1 MRLHNRVPH
10 TPVFLLS
17 FALLGVA
24 AAFPAQA
31 TQFFAMK
38 GQVQLQRV
46 QTVSTAV
53 VGMQLEEADVI
64 VVPPEA
70 EALVHFDDGAQ
81 MVVRGDSQVSFTRL
95 SLTGPPTQR
104 QKTLRLLKGSMR
116 YLSSKSTP
124 ANRVS
129 FESKS
134 VVIGIRGTDIE
145 IAVIDDGLDGNPA
158 GTYLKVNTGQAV
170 LSGPDGTQVA
180 LESGQVGFGAESEL
194 AARGLNGA
202 RRPAVRRAD
211 GALLGIFKSGAL
223 DNLLR

>member
-17 FALLGVA
+17 FALLGLA

-104 QKTLRLLKGSMR
+104 QKTLRLLMGSMR
-116 YLSSKSTP
+116 YLSGKSTLGSS
-124 ANRVS
+124 VS

-134 VVIGIRGTDIE
+134 VIIGIRGTDIE
-145 IAVIDDGLDGNPA
+145 IAVTAEGLNGNPA

-170 LSGPDGTQVA
+170 LSGLDGTQVA
-180 LESGQVGFGAESEL
+180 LEPGQVGFGAEPEL
-194 AARGLNGA
+194 TPRGISIV
-202 RRPAVRRAD
+202 RRPSARPMPVVPA
-211 GALLGIFKSGAL
+211 GLFKTGSM
-223 DNLLR
+223 DSLLR

>member
-1 MRLHNRVPH
+1 MSLHNCVPH

-17 FALLGVA
+17 SALLCLA
-24 AAFPAQA
+24 AAFPVHS
-31 TQFFAMK
+31 TQFFAVK

-70 EALVHFDDGAQ
+70 EALVHFDDDAQ

-116 YLSSKSTP
+116 YLSGKSTP

-145 IAVIDDGLDGNPA
+145 IAVTDEGLDGNPA
-158 GTYLKVNTGQAV
+158 GTYLRVNTGQAV
-170 LSGPDGTQVA
+170 LSGLDGTQVA
-180 LESGQVGFGAESEL
+180 LEPGQVGFGAEPEL
-194 AARGLNGA
+194 TPRGISIV
-202 RRPAVRRAD
+202 RRPSARPIPVVPA
-211 GALLGIFKSGAL
+211 GLFKTGSM
-223 DNLLR
+223 DSLLR

>member
-1 MRLHNRVPH
+1 
-10 TPVFLLS
+10 
-17 FALLGVA
+17 
-24 AAFPAQA
+24 
-31 TQFFAMK
+31 MK

-53 VGMQLEEADVI
+53 VGMPLEEADVI

-116 YLSSKSTP
+116 YLSGKSTP

-170 LSGPDGTQVA
+170 LSGLDGTQLA
-180 LESGQVGFGAESEL
+180 LEPGEVGFGAEPEL
-194 AARGLNGA
+194 TPRGISIA
-202 RRPAVRRAD
+202 RRPSARSIPVVPAGVFRTGSMD
-211 GALLGIFKSGAL
+211 GV
-223 DNLLR
+223 LR